1 MKSISKMLAL
11 TVMLGVLSMRAAV
24 ATTPAPA
31 PVEQQPHMQA
41 ALEALKQAKAHL
53 EQATADKGGH
63 REAAI
68 KAVNDAIKHTEA
80 GIKYANEHK

>member
-11 TVMLGVLSMRAAV
+11 TVMLGVLSMRAATPPTPP
-24 ATTPAPA
+24 TT
-31 PVEQQPHMQA
+31 VEDQPHMQA

-53 EQATADKGGH
+53 EQAAADKGGH

-68 KAVNDAIKHTEA
+68 KAVNDAIKHTEE
-80 GIKYANEHK
+80 GIKYANQHK